1 QSLKTT
7 ATYDEYRAG
16 LENGRDGSGEFRRYL
31 QLTREFEINIGS
43 DPEFDLVHKYVIP
56 DLDFPIGKDHLHY
69 SNIHRWLNYA
79 SPMLKQF
86 TKCSEFDFFALD
98 SREQGFSN
106 PDGPKETA
114 WNAGLPDVIFPL
126 RCCFTYSALGQQN
139 KSLQILDAIE
149 RATLALRSST
159 SIDQLLLHFEFDDNY
174 RWASMELAAQGLLD
188 EPRLLR
194 AIDYEPTRKTTL
206 LNTMTGTMLAL
217 SETTQEEPLSIL
229 DHTVENKYPTAW
241 FSWIRFSSL
250 ESEGFR
256 NDSTS
261 GRAEYYLDASSWIDE
276 TCKLLPKISAG
287 DHVKSK
293 YYLSHHWERRFAHWG
308 PLAESAKFADEP
320 SLDENLRQA
329 ILEIR
334 LQQLRGIGSKQ
345 LQQEFTSPQGFEVN
359 WTETHIEFLCPE
371 TVEQEATIG
380 LVESMNTNRSMME
393 YYSIVIHPDNNYEK

>member
-1 QSLKTT
+1 MTNFNPTIAKASLRTTAKWTLKRLPYIFLLLLVCCTGFEIWRQSEIDNARQELNVTRATIKQSLKTT

-293 YYLSHHWERRFAHWG
+293 YYLSHHWNDALRTGDR
-308 PLAESAKFADEP
+308 
-320 SLDENLRQA
+320 SLNLLNLR
-329 ILEIR
+329 
-334 LQQLRGIGSKQ
+334 
-345 LQQEFTSPQGFEVN
+345 
-359 WTETHIEFLCPE
+359 
-371 TVEQEATIG
+371 
-380 LVESMNTNRSMME
+380 TN
-393 YYSIVIHPDNNYEK
+393 HL